1 MSTYKPDISQLFNA
15 AFGFIPITYKP
26 QIGLQPV
33 GKAVYASVPTEE
45 YEAAKKMSWMG
56 TPIMFPV
63 SFISSGNKYL
73 QYNGRGELV
82 EVEDLADFDL
92 PPTTVVDFRRAKN
105 VTKTNVLGSN
115 GTVKEIY
122 GFDDWQ
128 IRIRG
133 LCLDTP
139 TVKAYDLQSEL
150 LKWDNLAD
158 AIEVQG
164 DLFVDKDIYRITIEE
179 INFTQPQGRHNVI
192 PFEITASSDQ
202 PIELASI

>member
-1 MSTYKPDISQLFNA
+1 MITYKPDISQLFNA

-26 QIGLQPV
+26 TTGTQNV
-33 GKAVYASVPTEE
+33 GKAAYASVPIVAAEE
-45 YEAAKKMSWMG
+45 ATKMSWMG

-63 SFISSGNKYL
+63 VFKGGTY
-73 QYNGRGELV
+73 QFYNANGELFNKQ
-82 EVEDLADFDL
+82 LSDFDL
-92 PPTTVVDFRRAKN
+92 PPTTIVDFRQAKN
-105 VTKTNVLGSN
+105 VTKTNVLGAN

-139 TVKAYDLQSEL
+139 SDEAYDLQSVL
-150 LKWDNLAD
+150 LDWNKVAD
-158 AIEVQG
+158 SIEVQG
-164 DLFVDKDIYRITIEE
+164 DLFLDKDIYRITIEE

-202 PIELASI
+202 PLELVL

>member
-1 MSTYKPDISQLFNA
+1 MNNYSPSISQLFNA

-26 QIGLQPV
+26 QTGLEKV
-33 GKAVYASVPTEE
+33 GKALYASVPVEE
-45 YEAAKKMSWMG
+45 YDAAQKMSWMG
-56 TPIMFPV
+56 TPIMFPIL
-63 SFISSGNKYL
+63 FKGGTY
-73 QYNGRGELV
+73 QFYNANGELY
-82 EVEDLADFDL
+82 DKQLNDFDL

-105 VTKTNVLGSN
+105 ITKTNVLGAN

-139 TVKAYDLQSEL
+139 SEKAYDLQSEL
-150 LKWDNLAD
+150 LEWEKIAD
-158 AIEVQG
+158 SVEVEG
-164 DLFVDKDIYRITIEE
+164 DLFLDKDIYRITIEE

-202 PIELASI
+202 PLELVL

>member
-1 MSTYKPDISQLFNA
+1 MSNFKPDISQLFNA
-15 AFGFIPITYKP
+15 AFGFVPIVYKVNEGR
-26 QIGLQPV
+26 QNNGSANYQSIQTV
-33 GKAVYASVPTEE
+33 EDEE
-45 YEAAKKMSWMG
+45 AQKLSWMG

-63 SFISSGNKYL
+63 KFIGQ
-73 QYNGRGELV
+73 QYQFYNQSGEL
-82 EVEDLADFDL
+82 ENKSLKDFDL

-105 VTKTNVLGSN
+105 ITKTNVLGDN

-139 TVKAYDLQSEL
+139 TEKAYDLQNEL
-150 LKWDNLAD
+150 LKWEAVVNS
-158 AIEVQG
+158 IEVDG
-164 DLFVDKDIYRITIEE
+164 DLFIDKNIYRIAIEE
-179 INFTQPQGRHNVI
+179 IDFRQPQGRHNVI

-202 PIELASI
+202 PIELAGL

>member
-1 MSTYKPDISQLFNA
+1 MNYSPDISQLFNA
-15 AFGFIPITYKP
+15 AFGFVPITYKP
-26 QIGLQPV
+26 EV
-33 GKAVYASVPTEE
+33 GNQNSGEAVYGSVAVEETET
-45 YEAAKKMSWMG
+45 AKKLSWMG
-56 TPIMFPV
+56 TPIMFPI

-73 QYNGRGELV
+73 YYNGLGQLKEK
-82 EVEDLADFDL
+82 ENLADFDL

-105 VTKTNVLGSN
+105 ITKTNVLGNN

-133 LCLDTP
+133 LILDTP
-139 TVKAYDLQSEL
+139 TEKAYDIQSEL

-158 AIEVQG
+158 DIEVKG
-164 DLFVDKDIYRITIEE
+164 DLFLDKDIYRITIEE
-179 INFTQPQGRHNVI
+179 IDFRQPQGRHNVI

-202 PIELASI
+202 PLELAGI